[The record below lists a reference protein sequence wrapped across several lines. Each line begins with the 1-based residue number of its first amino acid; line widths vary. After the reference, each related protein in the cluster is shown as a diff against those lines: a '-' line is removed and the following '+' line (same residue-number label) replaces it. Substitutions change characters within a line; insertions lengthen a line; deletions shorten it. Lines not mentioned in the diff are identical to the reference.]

1 MARSLT
7 TNSGKEKSSGRA
19 EEQLRSAEHR
29 NSASLPAGVFDL
41 HHTIGN
47 QTVGRLLKGSMSSQ
61 LAQANRV
68 AKSAQVSPP
77 SDDPQ
82 TVSHAELL
90 TRAHSDFGR
99 PLDETVRT
107 PLERKL
113 GVNLSDVRV
122 HSGQSAE
129 AAAESLGARA
139 YTIGSNIYLGRE
151 AHQASGQEKKRVLA
165 HEAVHTVQQGG
176 RPVALQGKMRV
187 SHSEDGAEIEA
198 DRIASAALGGG
209 TRSSSSL
216 APRTA
221 MRVTPVTPSIQRDI
235 TGSKKLT
242 NGDFDI
248 KFKKKNG
255 AAKGDQ
261 AVEDGKITFM
271 PDAAAPESDSIR
283 FVQIARDFN
292 VTTGAEV
299 EWTGGEAAR
308 NKMRTTEDKAK
319 GIEPGFFLDQIHASQ
334 KQRTKKSDP
343 AVLPYYDVTSP
354 GTIGKRKGKT
364 VKAATLEDAPASAG
378 ARKFSFVTSAKAS
391 DTGTWYGTVLWGF
404 ETYLDKGVAKIKGE
418 YHSFEEGHKATT
430 DEALKKFDEYY
441 KNPGASTAPT
451 K

>member
-1 MARSLT
+1 MAKSVST
-7 TNSGKEKSSGRA
+7 KPGKEKSSGGA
-19 EEQLRSAEHR
+19 EGQSRSTEHR
-29 NSASLPAGVFDL
+29 NSVSLPASLLDL

-47 QTVGRLLKGSMSSQ
+47 QTVGRLLKGNMSSQ
-61 LAQANRV
+61 LAEVNRI
-68 AKSAQVSPP
+68 AESARVSPP
-77 SDDPQ
+77 SDDPR

-90 TRAHSDFGR
+90 TRAHSECGR

-113 GVNLSDVRV
+113 GVNLGRVRV
-122 HSGQSAE
+122 HSGPSSE

-139 YTIGSNIYLGRE
+139 YTLGSNIYLGPD
-151 AHQASGQEKKRVLA
+151 AHRASGQKKNRLLT

-176 RPVALQGKMRV
+176 QPVALQGKMRV
-187 SHSEDGAEIEA
+187 SHSDDGAEIEA

-216 APRTA
+216 ALRTA

-248 KFKKKNG
+248 NFKKKNG
-255 AAKGDQ
+255 AAKGDK
-261 AVEDGKITFM
+261 AVEDGKITFL
-271 PDAAAPESDSIR
+271 PDAAAPESNSIR

-292 VTTGAEV
+292 VSTGAEV

-308 NKMRTTEDKAK
+308 NKMRTAEDKTK
-319 GIEPGFFLDQIHASQ
+319 GIEPGFFLDQIHARQS
-334 KQRTKKSDP
+334 QRTKKADP

-404 ETYLDKGVAKIKGE
+404 ETYLDKEVTKIKGE
-418 YHSFEEGHKATT
+418 YYSFQEGHKATT